1 MISMR
6 LPMFCIVPLQV
17 LDGIGGIHSDRRA
30 VDGADHCATIC
41 IHLLHFHVS
50 SQAACQCRLNFGRGV
65 SQVIKVSKARKDAGV
80 KYPAMTS
87 DADTQEAKVFNCIQR
102 VSPA

>member
-1 MISMR
+1 MASVAFTAIVVQWMVQTAVLQYASSCCTSISR
-6 LPMFCIVPLQV
+6 HRQ
-17 LDGIGGIHSDRRA
+17 
-30 VDGADHCATIC
+30 
-41 IHLLHFHVS
+41 HVS
-50 SQAACQCRLNFGRGV
+50 RLKFGHGA

-102 VSPA
+102 VRHAA